1 MDLFEKALEQSIQSE
16 APLADR
22 IRPRTL
28 EEFVGQQHILAP
40 GRLLRRA
47 IQADQLSSLIFY
59 GPPGTGKTTLAR
71 IIANTTRSHFLSI
84 NAVLAGIPAIRE
96 CIESAKRFRSEQQ
109 RKTILFV
116 DEVHRFNKAQQDAL
130 LPHVENG
137 TVVLIGATTE
147 NPYFE
152 VIKALVSR
160 SRIFQLRSLDS
171 QDLENILEMAIGDPE
186 RGFGTMKI
194 QLDEQAKGHLARVA
208 SGDARAALN
217 ALELAVQ
224 TTDVDEHGVLRI
236 NLEIAEESIQQRA
249 VLYDKDG
256 DAHFDTIS
264 AFIKSM
270 RGSDPDAAL
279 YWMAKMVQ
287 AGEDPRFLFRRMIIF
302 ASEDVGLADPGAL
315 GVVTSAA
322 EAFDYVGMPEG
333 RFHLAQACLYL
344 STAPKSNSA
353 FAFFDALKTV
363 ETEAEDEVPNPLKD
377 GNRDGADFGHG
388 QGYLYPHAFRDHWVA
403 QQYLPGSLQGR
414 VFYQPGDQGY
424 EDGLREDV
432 ARKREAQLASFL
444 AASTESQKLE
454 GDYWENRT
462 LGDSG
467 ELHAAVR
474 ERLIRMAEPEKN
486 HLCLVLNGGDGLLL
500 GEMLRKVSDET
511 VYGLVENEN
520 QKQVLEKFHQ
530 GSRETGRMI
539 LAVSD
544 LEKGPSVF
552 GVPDLRFE
560 RMIGR
565 NYLQGIAQ
573 PWEILEKLEEFLGEH
588 SRIALAETIPSKA
601 QRISGLIGEGTID
614 AELYQAWEEAETMLY
629 DDPSNPKLGWNDE
642 ELKERLEESNWQVR
656 SWQLQNFETPTRISL
671 EHLDSWFSEG
681 GTSPSYGE
689 RLQQNI
695 GSEKLNAIHQTLRSQ
710 VGNWVVPWKSCWL
723 FFCISR
729 SSK

>member
-22 IRPRTL
+22 MRPRTL

-96 CIESAKRFRSEQQ
+96 CIKSAKRFRSEQQ

-194 QLDEQAKGHLARVA
+194 LLDEQAKGHLARVA

-224 TTDVDEHGVLRI
+224 TTDVDEHGFLRI

-279 YWMAKMVQ
+279 YWMAKMIQ

-302 ASEDVGLADPGAL
+302 ASEDVGLADPRAL
-315 GVVTSAA
+315 WVVTSAA

-363 ETEAEDEVPNPLKD
+363 ESEAEDEVPNPLKD

-432 ARKREAQLASFL
+432 TRKREAQLASFL
-444 AASTESQKLE
+444 AASTESQELV

-474 ERLIRMAEPEKN
+474 ERLIRMVEPEKN

-511 VYGLVENEN
+511 VYGLVGNVN

-544 LEKGPSVF
+544 LEGGPSVF
-552 GVPDLRFE
+552 GVPHLRFE

-573 PWEILEKLEEFLGEH
+573 PWETLEKLEEFLEEH
-588 SRIALAETIPSKA
+588 SRIALAETVPSKA
-601 QRISGLIGEGTID
+601 QRISGLIGEGAINAD
-614 AELYQAWEEAETMLY
+614 LYQAWEEAETRLY
-629 DDPSNPKLGWNDE
+629 DDPSNPKLVWNDE
-642 ELKERLEESNWQVR
+642 ELKKKLEESNWHVR
-656 SWQLQNFETPTRISL
+656 NWKLQNFATPTRISL
-671 EHLDSWFSEG
+671 EHLDSWFREG
-681 GTSPSYGE
+681 ETSRSYGE

-695 GSEKLNAIHQTLRSQ
+695 GSEKLNAIHQALRRQ
-710 VGNWVVPWKSCWL
+710 VGNRVVPWKSCWL

>member
-22 IRPRTL
+22 MRPRTL

-224 TTDVDEHGVLRI
+224 TTDVDDQGVLRI

-444 AASTESQKLE
+444 AASTESQELE

-520 QKQVLEKFHQ
+520 QKKVLEKFHQ
-530 GSRETGRMI
+530 GSRDTGRMI

-565 NYLQGIAQ
+565 NFLQGITQ

-588 SRIALAETIPSKA
+588 SRIALAETVPSKA

-614 AELYQAWEEAETMLY
+614 AELYQAWEEAETKLY

-642 ELKERLEESNWQVR
+642 ELKKRLEESNWHVR
-656 SWQLQNFETPTRISL
+656 SWKLQNFETPTRISL

-681 GTSPSYGE
+681 GTSPNYGK

-695 GSEKLNAIHQTLRSQ
+695 GSEKLNAIHQALRSQ
-710 VGNWVVPWKSCWL
+710 VGNRVVPWKSCWL

>member
-22 IRPRTL
+22 MRPRTL

-47 IQADQLSSLIFY
+47 IQVDQLSSLIFY

-171 QDLENILEMAIGDPE
+171 KDLENILEMAIGDPE

-224 TTDVDEHGVLRI
+224 TTDVDEHGFLRI

-363 ETEAEDEVPNPLKD
+363 ESEAEDEVPNPLKD

-444 AASTESQKLE
+444 AASTESQELE

-474 ERLIRMAEPEKN
+474 ERLIRMAEPQKN

-500 GEMLRKVSDET
+500 GEMLRKISDET
-511 VYGLVENEN
+511 VYGLVENVN

-530 GSRETGRMI
+530 SSRDTGRMI

-544 LEKGPSVF
+544 LEKGPLVF

-565 NYLQGIAQ
+565 NYLQRIAQ
-573 PWEILEKLEEFLGEH
+573 PWGTFEKLEEFLGEH
-588 SRIALAETIPSKA
+588 SRIALAETVPSKA
-601 QRISGLIGEGTID
+601 QRISGLIEEGTVD
-614 AELYQAWEEAETMLY
+614 AELYQPWEEAETKLY

-642 ELKERLEESNWQVR
+642 ELKKRLEESNWHVR

-671 EHLDSWFSEG
+671 EHLDSWFREG

-695 GSEKLNAIHQTLRSQ
+695 GSEKLNAIHQALRSQ
-710 VGNWVVPWKSCWL
+710 VGNRVVPWKSCWL

>member
-1 MDLFEKALEQSIQSE
+1 MDLFEKALVQSIQSE

-22 IRPRTL
+22 MRPRTL

-224 TTDVDEHGVLRI
+224 TTDLDEHGFLRI

-444 AASTESQKLE
+444 AASTESQELE

-530 GSRETGRMI
+530 GSRDTGRMI

-573 PWEILEKLEEFLGEH
+573 PWETLEKLEEFLGEH
-588 SRIALAETIPSKA
+588 SRIALAETVPSKA

-614 AELYQAWEEAETMLY
+614 AELYHAWEEAERRLY
-629 DDPSNPKLGWNDE
+629 EDPSNPKLGWNDE
-642 ELKERLEESNWQVR
+642 ELKKRLEESNWHVR

-695 GSEKLNAIHQTLRSQ
+695 GSEKLNAIHQALRSQ
-710 VGNWVVPWKSCWL
+710 VGNQVVPWKSCWL

>member
-22 IRPRTL
+22 MRPRTL

-186 RGFGTMKI
+186 RGFGNMKI
-194 QLDEQAKGHLARVA
+194 QLDDQAKGHLARVA

-224 TTDVDEHGVLRI
+224 TTDVDEQGFLRI

-344 STAPKSNSA
+344 STAPKSNSV
-353 FAFFDALKTV
+353 FAFFDALKTIEV
-363 ETEAEDEVPNPLKD
+363 EVEDEVPNPLKD

-444 AASTESQKLE
+444 AASSKSLKLE

-544 LEKGPSVF
+544 LEKDASVF

-588 SRIALAETIPSKA
+588 SRIALAETVPSKA

-614 AELYQAWEEAETMLY
+614 AELYHAWEEAETMLY

-642 ELKERLEESNWQVR
+642 ELKKRLEESNWHVR

-695 GSEKLNAIHQTLRSQ
+695 GSEKLNAIHQALRSQ
-710 VGNWVVPWKSCWL
+710 VGNRVVPWKSCWL

>member
-22 IRPRTL
+22 MRPRTL

-224 TTDVDEHGVLRI
+224 TTDVDDQGVLRI

-444 AASTESQKLE
+444 AASTESQELE

-511 VYGLVENEN
+511 VYGLVENVN

-565 NYLQGIAQ
+565 NFLQGIAQ

-588 SRIALAETIPSKA
+588 SRIALAETVPSKA

-642 ELKERLEESNWQVR
+642 ELKERLEESNWHVR

-695 GSEKLNAIHQTLRSQ
+695 GSEKLNAIHQALRSQ
-710 VGNWVVPWKSCWL
+710 VGNRVVPWKSCWL

>member
-22 IRPRTL
+22 MRPRTL

-171 QDLENILEMAIGDPE
+171 KDLENILEMAIGDPE

-224 TTDVDEHGVLRI
+224 TTDVDEQGFLQI

-279 YWMAKMVQ
+279 YWMAKMDQ

-322 EAFDYVGMPEG
+322 DAFDYVGMPEG

-388 QGYLYPHAFRDHWVA
+388 QGYLYPHAFRDHWIA

-444 AASTESQKLE
+444 AASTESHELE

-467 ELHAAVR
+467 ELHDSVR
-474 ERLIRMAEPEKN
+474 ERLIRMAEPQKN

-511 VYGLVENEN
+511 VYGLVENVN

-530 GSRETGRMI
+530 GSRDTGRMI

-544 LEKGPSVF
+544 LEGGPSVF
-552 GVPDLRFE
+552 GVPGLLFE

-565 NYLQGIAQ
+565 NFLQGIVQ
-573 PWEILEKLEEFLGEH
+573 PCEILEKLEEFLGEH

-614 AELYQAWEEAETMLY
+614 AELFQAWEEAETMLY
-629 DDPSNPKLGWNDE
+629 EDSSNPKLGWNDE
-642 ELKERLEESNWQVR
+642 ELKKRLEDSNWHVR

-671 EHLDSWFSEG
+671 EHLDSWFSKG
-681 GTSPSYGE
+681 GTSRSYGKRMQE
-689 RLQQNI
+689 SV
-695 GSEKLNAIHQTLRSQ
+695 GSKKLNAIHQALRSQ
-710 VGNWVVPWKSCWL
+710 VGNRVVPWKSCWL

>member
-22 IRPRTL
+22 MRPRTL

-171 QDLENILEMAIGDPE
+171 KDLENILEMAIGDPE

-224 TTDVDEHGVLRI
+224 TTDVDEQGFLQI

-279 YWMAKMVQ
+279 YWMAKMDQ

-322 EAFDYVGMPEG
+322 DAFDYVGMPEG

-363 ETEAEDEVPNPLKD
+363 EAEAEDEVPNPLKD

-444 AASTESQKLE
+444 AASTESQELE

-462 LGDSG
+462 LGDPG

-474 ERLIRMAEPEKN
+474 ERLIRMAEPQKN

-511 VYGLVENEN
+511 VYGLVENVN

-530 GSRETGRMI
+530 GSRDTGRMI

-544 LEKGPSVF
+544 LEGGPSVF
-552 GVPDLRFE
+552 GVPGLRFE

-565 NYLQGIAQ
+565 NFLQGIAQ
-573 PWEILEKLEEFLGEH
+573 PWETLEKLEEFLGEH
-588 SRIALAETIPSKA
+588 SRIALAETVPSKA

-614 AELYQAWEEAETMLY
+614 LELYQAWEEAETMLY
-629 DDPSNPKLGWNDE
+629 EDPSNPKLGWNDE
-642 ELKERLEESNWQVR
+642 ELKKRLEDSNWHVR

-671 EHLDSWFSEG
+671 EHLDSWFSKG
-681 GTSPSYGE
+681 GTSRSYGKRMQE
-689 RLQQNI
+689 SV
-695 GSEKLNAIHQTLRSQ
+695 GSKKLNAIHQALRSQ
-710 VGNWVVPWKSCWL
+710 VGNRVVPWKSCWL
-723 FFCISR
+723 FFCISK

>member
-22 IRPRTL
+22 MRPRTL

-224 TTDVDEHGVLRI
+224 TTDVDEQGVLRI

-444 AASTESQKLE
+444 AASTESQELE

-544 LEKGPSVF
+544 LEGGPSVF

-565 NYLQGIAQ
+565 NFLQGIAQ
-573 PWEILEKLEEFLGEH
+573 PWETLEKLEEFLGEH
-588 SRIALAETIPSKA
+588 SRIALAETVPSKA

-642 ELKERLEESNWQVR
+642 ELMERLEESNWHVR

-695 GSEKLNAIHQTLRSQ
+695 GSEKLNAIHQALRSQ
-710 VGNWVVPWKSCWL
+710 VGNRVVPWKSCWL

>member
-22 IRPRTL
+22 MRPRTL

-171 QDLENILEMAIGDPE
+171 KDLENILEMAIGDPE

-224 TTDVDEHGVLRI
+224 TTDVDEQGFLRI

-363 ETEAEDEVPNPLKD
+363 ESEAEDEVPNPLKD

-444 AASTESQKLE
+444 AASTESHKLE

-588 SRIALAETIPSKA
+588 SRVALAETVPSKA

-614 AELYQAWEEAETMLY
+614 AELYHAWEEAETMLY

-642 ELKERLEESNWQVR
+642 ELKKRLEESNWHVR

-695 GSEKLNAIHQTLRSQ
+695 GSEKLNAIHQALRSQ
-710 VGNWVVPWKSCWL
+710 VGNRVVPWKSCWL

>member
-16 APLADR
+16 APLADQM
-22 IRPRTL
+22 RPRTL

-171 QDLENILEMAIGDPE
+171 QDLENILEMAIGDQE

-224 TTDVDEHGVLRI
+224 TTDVDDQGVLRI

-363 ETEAEDEVPNPLKD
+363 ESEAEDEVPNPLKD

-520 QKQVLEKFHQ
+520 QKQVLENFHQ

-588 SRIALAETIPSKA
+588 SRIALAETVPSKA

-614 AELYQAWEEAETMLY
+614 AELYHAWEEAETMLY

-642 ELKERLEESNWQVR
+642 ELKKRLEESNWHVR

-695 GSEKLNAIHQTLRSQ
+695 GSEKLNVIHQALRSQ
-710 VGNWVVPWKSCWL
+710 VGNRVVPWKSCWL

>member
-22 IRPRTL
+22 MRPRTL

-224 TTDVDEHGVLRI
+224 TTDVDEQGFLRI

-363 ETEAEDEVPNPLKD
+363 ESEAEDEVPNPLKD

-444 AASTESQKLE
+444 AASNESQGLE

-530 GSRETGRMI
+530 GSRDTGRMI

-565 NYLQGIAQ
+565 NFLQGIAQ
-573 PWEILEKLEEFLGEH
+573 PWETLEKLEEFLGEH
-588 SRIALAETIPSKA
+588 SRIALAETVPSKA

-614 AELYQAWEEAETMLY
+614 AELYQAWEEAEKMLY
-629 DDPSNPKLGWNDE
+629 EDPSNPKLGWNDE
-642 ELKERLEESNWQVR
+642 ELKKRLEESNWHVR

-695 GSEKLNAIHQTLRSQ
+695 GSEKLNAIHQALRSQ
-710 VGNWVVPWKSCWL
+710 VGNRVVPWKSCWL

>member
-22 IRPRTL
+22 MRPRTL

-130 LPHVENG
+130 LPHAENG

-171 QDLENILEMAIGDPE
+171 QDLEDILEMAIVDPE

-224 TTDVDEHGVLRI
+224 TTDVDEHGFLRI

-363 ETEAEDEVPNPLKD
+363 ESEAEDEVPNPLKD

-432 ARKREAQLASFL
+432 AQKREAQLASFL
-444 AASTESQKLE
+444 AASTESQELE

-544 LEKGPSVF
+544 LEGGPSVF
-552 GVPDLRFE
+552 GVPGLRFE
-560 RMIGR
+560 RMISR
-565 NYLQGIAQ
+565 NFLQGIAQ
-573 PWEILEKLEEFLGEH
+573 PWESLEKLEEFLGEH
-588 SRIALAETIPSKA
+588 SRIALAETLPSKA
-601 QRISGLIGEGTID
+601 QRISGLIEEGTID
-614 AELYQAWEEAETMLY
+614 AELYHAWEEAETMLY

-642 ELKERLEESNWQVR
+642 ELKKRLEESNWHVR

-671 EHLDSWFSEG
+671 EHLDSWFREG
-681 GTSPSYGE
+681 GISPSYGE

-695 GSEKLNAIHQTLRSQ
+695 GSEKLNAIHQALRSQ
-710 VGNWVVPWKSCWL
+710 VGNRVVPWKSCWL

>member
-22 IRPRTL
+22 MRPRTL

-194 QLDEQAKGHLARVA
+194 QLDDQAKGHLARVA

-224 TTDVDEHGVLRI
+224 TTDVDEQGVLRI

-363 ETEAEDEVPNPLKD
+363 ESEAEDEVPNPLKD

-444 AASTESQKLE
+444 AASTESQELE

-544 LEKGPSVF
+544 LEGGPLVF
-552 GVPDLRFE
+552 RVPDRRFE

-565 NYLQGIAQ
+565 NFLQGIAQ
-573 PWEILEKLEEFLGEH
+573 PWESLEKLEEFLGEH
-588 SRIALAETIPSKA
+588 SRIALAETVPSKA
-601 QRISGLIGEGTID
+601 QRISGLIEEGTID

-629 DDPSNPKLGWNDE
+629 DDPSNPKLGWNDK
-642 ELKERLEESNWQVR
+642 ELKERLEESNWHVR

-695 GSEKLNAIHQTLRSQ
+695 GSEKLNVIHQALRSQ
-710 VGNWVVPWKSCWL
+710 VGNRVVPWKSCWL

>member
-22 IRPRTL
+22 MRPRTL

-71 IIANTTRSHFLSI
+71 IIANTTKSHFLSI

-116 DEVHRFNKAQQDAL
+116 DEVHRFNKVQQDAL

-171 QDLENILEMAIGDPE
+171 QDLEHILEMAIGDPE
-186 RGFGTMKI
+186 RGFRTMKI
-194 QLDEQAKGHLARVA
+194 QLDEQAKEHLARVA

-224 TTDVDEHGVLRI
+224 TTDADEQGVLRI

-344 STAPKSNSA
+344 STAPKSNST
-353 FAFFDALKTV
+353 FAFFYALKTV

-377 GNRDGADFGHG
+377 GNRDGADLGHG

-432 ARKREAQLASFL
+432 AQKREVQLASFL
-444 AASTESQKLE
+444 AASSKSLKLE

-511 VYGLVENEN
+511 VYGLVENVN

-544 LEKGPSVF
+544 LEGGPSVF
-552 GVPDLRFE
+552 KVPDLRFE

-565 NYLQGIAQ
+565 NFLQGIAQ
-573 PWEILEKLEEFLGEH
+573 PCETLEKLEEFLGEH
-588 SRIALAETIPSKA
+588 SRIALAETVPSKA
-601 QRISGLIGEGTID
+601 QRISGLIGEETID
-614 AELYQAWEEAETMLY
+614 AELYHAWEEAETMLY
-629 DDPSNPKLGWNDE
+629 DDPSNSKLGWNDE
-642 ELKERLEESNWQVR
+642 ELKKRLEESNWHVR
-656 SWQLQNFETPTRISL
+656 NWKLQNFATPTRISL

-681 GTSPSYGE
+681 ETSRSYGKRMQE
-689 RLQQNI
+689 SI
-695 GSEKLNAIHQTLRSQ
+695 GSEKLNAIHQALRSQ
-710 VGNWVVPWKSCWL
+710 VGNRVVPWKSCWL

>member
-1 MDLFEKALEQSIQSE
+1 MDLFEKALEQTIQSE

-22 IRPRTL
+22 MRPRTL

-171 QDLENILEMAIGDPE
+171 KDLENILEMAIGDPE
-186 RGFGTMKI
+186 RGFGNMKI

-208 SGDARAALN
+208 SGDARVALN

-224 TTDVDEHGVLRI
+224 TTDVDEHGFLRI

-363 ETEAEDEVPNPLKD
+363 ESEAEDEVPNPLKD

-444 AASTESQKLE
+444 AASSESYELE

-544 LEKGPSVF
+544 LEGGPSVF

-565 NYLQGIAQ
+565 NFLQGIAQ
-573 PWEILEKLEEFLGEH
+573 PWESLEKLEEFLGEH
-588 SRIALAETIPSKA
+588 SRIALAETLPSKA
-601 QRISGLIGEGTID
+601 QRISGLLEEGTID
-614 AELYQAWEEAETMLY
+614 VELYQAWEEAETMLY
-629 DDPSNPKLGWNDE
+629 EDPSNPKLGWNDE
-642 ELKERLEESNWQVR
+642 ELKERLEESNWHVR

-689 RLQQNI
+689 RLQQKI
-695 GSEKLNAIHQTLRSQ
+695 GSEKLIAIHQALRSQ
-710 VGNWVVPWKSCWL
+710 VGNRVVPWKSCWL

>member
-22 IRPRTL
+22 MRPRTL

-224 TTDVDEHGVLRI
+224 TTDVDNQGFLRI

-444 AASTESQKLE
+444 AASTESQELE

-511 VYGLVENEN
+511 VYGLVENVN

-530 GSRETGRMI
+530 GSRDTGRMI

-629 DDPSNPKLGWNDE
+629 EDPSNPKLGWNDE
-642 ELKERLEESNWQVR
+642 ELKERLEERNWQVR

-695 GSEKLNAIHQTLRSQ
+695 GSEKLNAIHQALRSQ
-710 VGNWVVPWKSCWL
+710 VGNRVVPWKSCWL

>member
-22 IRPRTL
+22 MRPRTL

-194 QLDEQAKGHLARVA
+194 HLDEQAKGHLARVA

-224 TTDVDEHGVLRI
+224 TTDVDEQGVLRI

-444 AASTESQKLE
+444 AASTESQELE

-500 GEMLRKVSDET
+500 GEMLRKVSNET

-530 GSRETGRMI
+530 GSRDTGRMI

-588 SRIALAETIPSKA
+588 SRIALAETVPSKA

-614 AELYQAWEEAETMLY
+614 AELYQAWEEAETRLY
-629 DDPSNPKLGWNDE
+629 EDSSNPKLGWNDE
-642 ELKERLEESNWQVR
+642 ELKKRLEESNWHVR

-695 GSEKLNAIHQTLRSQ
+695 GSEKLNAIHQALRSQ
-710 VGNWVVPWKSCWL
+710 VGNRVVPWKSCWL

>member
-22 IRPRTL
+22 MRPRTL

-224 TTDVDEHGVLRI
+224 TTDVDEQGVLRI

-363 ETEAEDEVPNPLKD
+363 ESEAEDEVPNPLKD

-444 AASTESQKLE
+444 AASNESQGLE

-530 GSRETGRMI
+530 GSRDTGRMI

-544 LEKGPSVF
+544 WEKGPSVF

-588 SRIALAETIPSKA
+588 SSVALAETVPSKA

-614 AELYQAWEEAETMLY
+614 AELYQAWEEAETRLY

-642 ELKERLEESNWQVR
+642 ELKKRLEESNWHVR

-710 VGNWVVPWKSCWL
+710 VGNRVVPWKSCWL